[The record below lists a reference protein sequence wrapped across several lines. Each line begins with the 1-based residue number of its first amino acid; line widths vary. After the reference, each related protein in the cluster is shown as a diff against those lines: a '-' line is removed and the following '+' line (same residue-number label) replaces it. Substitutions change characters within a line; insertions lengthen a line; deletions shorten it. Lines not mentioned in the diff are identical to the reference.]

1 MNLKEK
7 FKRMLEEK
15 KKQLRALDDS
25 MVESDDKKERKSI
38 GETMAKL
45 RDEIND
51 IEEVLAEMDKPADDG
66 NGNGNGSKDGNDDGN
81 GSKDGDIVIEG
92 DDDTVKEDKRGF
104 SFVATSRSNGSVSK
118 AAEKRAKAFKESG
131 KTKYSVKEQRA
142 VLVSSGKLAT
152 PTEVSGIEDAFNQV
166 SSIVDLVKIT
176 DASGMGAYKVAYE
189 KQSATA
195 DTQTEGGS
203 YNESDPEFDFV
214 TIQPQTEAVISYI
227 SKQARK
233 QTPLNYEAKV
243 RDSALTALRKKAAS
257 IITSQILASE
267 LNEEVEL
274 TTIDDK
280 TLRRI
285 AFNYGGDE
293 NVVGSA
299 VLFLNKTD
307 LIALGDVRGDDG
319 KAVYEITPDTNNP
332 NTGLIED
339 GGLAVK
345 YCINSNLTQNTLIYG
360 QPQNC
365 ELALFGDYDILV
377 SEDFKFDK
385 GLLAIRGDVELG
397 ADVIKNGG
405 FVKATVTA
413 AVANAGE

>member
-1 MNLKEK
+1 MLKEK
-7 FKRMLEEK
+7 FKKMLEEK

-25 MVESDDKKERKSI
+25 MVEADDKKERKSI
-38 GETMAKL
+38 GETMKKL

-51 IEEVLAEMDKPADDG
+51 IEAVLAEMDKPA
-66 NGNGNGSKDGNDDGN
+66 DDGN

-104 SFVATSRSNGSVSK
+104 SFIAASRSNGSVSK
-118 AAEKRAKAFKESG
+118 SAEKRAKAFKESG
-131 KTKYSVKEQRA
+131 KMTLSNKEQRA

-152 PTEVSGIEDAFNQV
+152 PTEVGGIEDAFNQV

-189 KQSATA
+189 IESAEA

-203 YNESDPEFDFV
+203 YNASDPSFDFV

-227 SKQARK
+227 SKQAQK
-233 QTPLNYEAKV
+233 QTPLNYEGKV
-243 RDSALTALRKKAAS
+243 RDSALTALRKKAAAL
-257 IITSQILASE
+257 ITTKILASD

-274 TTIDDK
+274 TALDDK
-280 TLRRI
+280 ALRRI

-299 VLFLNKTD
+299 VLFLNKKD
-307 LIALGDVRGDDG
+307 LIALGDVRGDD
-319 KAVYEITPDTNNP
+319 KQPVYEITPDTNNV

-345 YCINSNLTQNTLIYG
+345 YCINSNQAQGTLIYG

-365 ELALFGDYDILV
+365 ELALFGDYDVRV
-377 SEDFKFDK
+377 SEDFAFDK
-385 GLLAIRGDVELG
+385 GLLAVRGDVELG

-405 FVKATVTA
+405 FVKATVAA
-413 AVANAGE
+413 AVANAGDDNANDGE